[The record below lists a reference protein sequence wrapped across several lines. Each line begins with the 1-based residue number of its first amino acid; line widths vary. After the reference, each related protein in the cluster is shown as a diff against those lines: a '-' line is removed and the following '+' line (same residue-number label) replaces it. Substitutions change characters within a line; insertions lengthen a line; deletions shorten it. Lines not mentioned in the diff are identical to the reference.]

1 MTLNVAP
8 CIRPLSLQPS
18 PIGSRSAGTLQNS
31 RADAF
36 LHRMSSV
43 AEVACRV
50 SRLIKQ
56 TDNAI
61 TKRVLSS
68 SDRLGLRMTN
78 KSLETWRKEARKGLD
93 RNGHFKTELGR
104 HVWMYRQLAR
114 DLEDAGYDAEK
125 QAATLLQ
132 AVSEDRLSHLAH
144 GTAKSSG

>member
-1 MTLNVAP
+1 
-8 CIRPLSLQPS
+8 
-18 PIGSRSAGTLQNS
+18 
-31 RADAF
+31 
-36 LHRMSSV
+36 
-43 AEVACRV
+43 
-50 SRLIKQ
+50 
-56 TDNAI
+56 
-61 TKRVLSS
+61 
-68 SDRLGLRMTN
+68 MTN

>member
-1 MTLNVAP
+1 MFALDDLERGAVHPALKPATIAH
-8 CIRPLSLQPS
+8 RK
-18 PIGSRSAGTLQNS
+18 RSAGTLQNS
-31 RADAF
+31 PADAF

-43 AEVACRV
+43 AEVACRL

-114 DLEDAGYDAEK
+114 DLEDAGY
-125 QAATLLQ
+125 
-132 AVSEDRLSHLAH
+132 
-144 GTAKSSG
+144 